1 MIGEVEWF
9 IEEKNGSKYFVF
21 DLIDENKE
29 MLKK

>member
-9 IEEKNGSKYFVF
+9 IEEKNGSKDFVF
-21 DLIDENKE
+21 DLTDGNKE